1 MSSSINPVNEGALA
15 AGSVLTTVVDSIGK
29 AKALGNRMKTSSLVN
44 ATSVARVEPIVI
56 VDRDCIFLE
65 YLPDVLQ
72 STQSIFVG
80 YWLQALSL
88 ITNVGDVNVARVL
101 DKLNPNRKVDTSA
114 FLNTIASAAIGKESY
129 SNLNFSLESL
139 EYKLPTFGM
148 EAKNNSSKNNNNNNN
163 NNNINNNN
171 STEGDTEPEKVT
183 RYREVADAASV
194 GDLANLSVGKL
205 INVTIRNN
213 GQEAVIPISFRLMV
227 NDLPPD
233 SCVQLLAQGSVD
245 LSFKE
250 RWFKWRAGRISFI
263 KDLVFCQ
270 DLIREHKKALMTD
283 KDGIYSEIEKRA
295 KNNKLA
301 SFFSKNPSL
310 AEASNIVV
318 ISEET
323 AMQLRIK
330 HNLNLHNFKDRQ
342 SVFDKTY
349 AMILVIIDRNYERIN
364 MYHYG
369 ISAGTSVGLRD
380 IRIANKKNGP
390 DIMEILTA
398 FKGGSAPI
406 F

>member
-148 EAKNNSSKNNNNNNN
+148 EANNNSSKNNNN
-163 NNNINNNN
+163 
-171 STEGDTEPEKVT
+171 STEENNGSEKNT

-369 ISAGTSVGLRD
+369 ISTGTSVGLRD

>member
-1 MSSSINPVNEGALA
+1 MSISLSPADSGTLA
-15 AGSVLTTVVDSIGK
+15 AGSVLTTVLDVVDK
-29 AKALGNRMKTSSLVN
+29 AKSVGTHMKTSSLVS

-56 VDRDCIFLE
+56 VDQDCLYLE
-65 YLPDVLQ
+65 YLPDILQ

-114 FLNTIASAAIGKESY
+114 FLRTIATSVASEEYTFA
-129 SNLNFSLESL
+129 LEDFK
-139 EYKLPTFGM
+139 YKLPSYGL
-148 EAKNNSSKNNNNNNN
+148 EAKGNKKASNTNTTAETNSN
-163 NNNINNNN
+163 
-171 STEGDTEPEKVT
+171 ERPPRPEHLGELADTKLISEL
-183 RYREVADAASV
+183 S
-194 GDLANLSVGKL
+194 NLSVGKL

-213 GQEAVIPISFRLMV
+213 GQSAVIPISFRLMV
-227 NDLPPD
+227 NTLPPA
-233 SCVQLLAQGSVD
+233 SCVQLLSQGTVD
-245 LSFKE
+245 LSFYE

-270 DLIREHKKALMTD
+270 DLIREQKRTLMTD
-283 KDGIYSEIEKRA
+283 KDGVYSEISRRA
-295 KNNKLA
+295 KNSKLA

-323 AMQLRIK
+323 AMQLRVK
-330 HNLNLHNFKDRQ
+330 HNLNLDNFKDRQ
-342 SVFDKTY
+342 RIFDQTY
-349 AMILVIIDRNYERIN
+349 VMILVVIDRNYERVN

-369 ISAGTSVGLRD
+369 INSVTSVGLRD
-380 IRIANKKNGP
+380 IKIANKNTGP
-390 DIMEILTA
+390 NIVEILNA
-398 FKGGSAPI
+398 FKGGSAPA